1 MTERLLSQNPFR
13 TCDDACGA
21 RAPGGQDTPPLQR
34 GRPNEPQDTAL
45 APGRT
50 VPGAGRRGS
59 VPVRRAGARSFADDP
74 GLSRGIVAGRAVPS
88 LRSPEIHPPTL
99 ASVPPRS
106 GTPPRGPRAGESG
119 TPRAGRQKREGRGRR
134 GRSGSPIKCPPAPR
148 RPSAP
153 RGPWALD
160 PVPLRRPPRSTPALC
175 PARALGAGPGPPP
188 APPPP
193 RSTPA
198 LCPARALGAGPGPP
212 PAPPPPLHAGPLPR
226 AGLGRGTR
234 SPSGAPPRST
244 PALCPARALGA
255 GPGPPPAPPPPL
267 HAGPLPRAGLGRGT
281 RSPSGA
287 PPPRS
292 TPALCPAR
300 ALGAGPGPPPAPPPR
315 STPALCPAR
324 ALGAGPGPPPAPP
337 PPPLHAGPL
346 PRAGLGRGT
355 RSPSGAPPPL
365 HAGPLPRGP
374 LPCAGL
380 LHLGVPTAPAEN
392 GRGARGLSPPLPFW
406 EGRRL
411 LSSPPENGRGGGP
424 PFSQARVVPE
434 HIVWGSLVGSA
445 CKAHGGRASGGGQ
458 GDGSARRRSPAPA
471 GCRPGASVSWRRCA
485 VASRR
490 ARGVR
495 RAVAAA

>member
-50 VPGAGRRGS
+50 VPGSGRRGS

-106 GTPPRGPRAGESG
+106 GTPPRGPRAWESG
-119 TPRAGRQKREGRGRR
+119 TPRAGRQKREGTGRR
-134 GRSGSPIKCPPAPR
+134 GRSGSPIKCPPAARLPSAPRGPWARDRVNLRRPPPAPRLPSAPRGPWARDPVPLRRPPPRSTPALCPTRALGAGPGQPPAPPPAPRLPSAPRGPWARDPVPLRRPPPAPR

-153 RGPWALD
+153 RGPWAWD
-160 PVPLRRPPRSTPALC
+160 PVPLRR
-175 PARALGAGPGPPP
+175 
-188 APPPP
+188 
-193 RSTPA
+193 
-198 LCPARALGAGPGPP
+198 
-212 PAPPPPLHAGPLPR
+212 
-226 AGLGRGTR
+226 
-234 SPSGAPPRST
+234 
-244 PALCPARALGA
+244 
-255 GPGPPPAPPPPL
+255 
-267 HAGPLPRAGLGRGT
+267 
-281 RSPSGA
+281 
-287 PPPRS
+287 
-292 TPALCPAR
+292 
-300 ALGAGPGPPPAPPPR
+300 
-315 STPALCPAR
+315 
-324 ALGAGPGPPPAPP
+324 P

-365 HAGPLPRGP
+365 HAGPLPRAS
-374 LPCAGL
+374 L
-380 LHLGVPTAPAEN
+380 
-392 GRGARGLSPPLPFW
+392 GRGTRSPSGAPPPAPRRPSAPRPSPLRGPGSTCSTW
-406 EGRRL
+406 L

-445 CKAHGGRASGGGQ
+445 RKAHSGRASGGGQ

>member
-50 VPGAGRRGS
+50 VPGVGRRGS

-119 TPRAGRQKREGRGRR
+119 TPRAGRQKREGRGKRR
-134 GRSGSPIKCPPAPR
+134 RSGSPIKC
-148 RPSAP
+148 S
-153 RGPWALD
+153 
-160 PVPLRRPPRSTPALC
+160 PRSTPALC

-188 APPPP
+188 A
-193 RSTPA
+193 
-198 LCPARALGAGPGPP
+198 
-212 PAPPPPLHAGPLPR
+212 PPPLHAGPLPR

-234 SPSGAPPRST
+234 SPSGAPP
-244 PALCPARALGA
+244 
-255 GPGPPPAPPPPL
+255 PAPRRPSAPRGPWARDPVPLRRPPPL
-267 HAGPLPRAGLGRGT
+267 HACPLPRAGLGRGT

-300 ALGAGPGPPPAPPPR
+300 ALGAGPGPPPAPTPPAPRRPSAKRPSPLRGPAPPGRPYCPCRKWEGSTRPLSSPPILGGEEASLLPSRKREGRRASVFAGARCAGTYSMGQPRRVSTQSSRRQGLWRRPGRRLRETAR
-315 STPALCPAR
+315 SAPGPAQGALPRGAGRRAR
-324 ALGAGPGPPPAPP
+324 ASEAARTGPGPCA
-337 PPPLHAGPL
+337 
-346 PRAGLGRGT
+346 RRQ
-355 RSPSGAPPPL
+355 SS
-365 HAGPLPRGP
+365 RGP
-374 LPCAGL
+374 GARP
-380 LHLGVPTAPAEN
+380 
-392 GRGARGLSPPLPFW
+392 GRGARARSRPGPL
-406 EGRRL
+406 
-411 LSSPPENGRGGGP
+411 GG
-424 PFSQARVVPE
+424 
-434 HIVWGSLVGSA
+434 
-445 CKAHGGRASGGGQ
+445 
-458 GDGSARRRSPAPA
+458 ARRE
-471 GCRPGASVSWRRCA
+471 RPRR
-485 VASRR
+485 RR
-490 ARGVR
+490 YVPG
-495 RAVAAA
+495 

>member
-148 RPSAP
+148 LPSARAGLG
-153 RGPWALD
+153 RGTRSPSGA
-160 PVPLRRPPRSTPALC
+160 PPPLH
-175 PARALGAGPGPPP
+175 AGPLPRAGLGRGTRSPSG
-188 APPPP
+188 APPP

-212 PAPPPPLHAGPLPR
+212 PAPPPPAPRLPSAPRGPWARDPVTLRRP
-226 AGLGRGTR
+226 
-234 SPSGAPPRST
+234 PPRST

-292 TPALCPAR
+292 TPALCPA
-300 ALGAGPGPPPAPPPR
+300 AL
-315 STPALCPAR
+315 SPAR
-324 ALGAGPGPPPAPP
+324 ACSTWASL
-337 PPPLHAGPL
+337 LPL
-346 PRAGLGRGT
+346 PKMGGEHEASLLPSHFGRG
-355 RSPSGAPPPL
+355 G
-365 HAGPLPRGP
+365 GF
-374 LPCAGL
+374 
-380 LHLGVPTAPAEN
+380 
-392 GRGARGLSPPLPFW
+392 SPPLPKTGGE
-406 EGRRL
+406 EGLR
-411 LSSPPENGRGGGP
+411 
-424 PFSQARVVPE
+424 F
-434 HIVWGSLVGSA
+434 
-445 CKAHGGRASGGGQ
+445 
-458 GDGSARRRSPAPA
+458 RRRAL
-471 GCRPGASVSWRRCA
+471 CRNI
-485 VASRR
+485 
-490 ARGVR
+490 
-495 RAVAAA
+495 

>member
-148 RPSAP
+148 LPS
-153 RGPWALD
+153 
-160 PVPLRRPPRSTPALC
+160 ALC
-175 PARALGAGPGPPP
+175 P
-188 APPPP
+188 
-193 RSTPA
+193 
-198 LCPARALGAGPGPP
+198 
-212 PAPPPPLHAGPLPR
+212 

-234 SPSGAPPRST
+234 SPSGAPP
-244 PALCPARALGA
+244 PAPRLPSAPRGPWAL
-255 GPGPPPAPPPPL
+255 PLRRPPPPL
-267 HAGPLPRAGLGRGT
+267 HACPLPRAGLGRGT

-287 PPPRS
+287 PPPAPRRPS
-292 TPALCPAR
+292 APRGPWARDPVPLRRPPPALCPA
-300 ALGAGPGPPPAPPPR
+300 AL
-315 STPALCPAR
+315 SPAR
-324 ALGAGPGPPPAPP
+324 ACSTWASL
-337 PPPLHAGPL
+337 LPL
-346 PRAGLGRGT
+346 PKMGGEHEASLLPSHFGRG
-355 RSPSGAPPPL
+355 G
-365 HAGPLPRGP
+365 GF
-374 LPCAGL
+374 
-380 LHLGVPTAPAEN
+380 
-392 GRGARGLSPPLPFW
+392 SPPLPKTGGE
-406 EGRRL
+406 EGLR
-411 LSSPPENGRGGGP
+411 
-424 PFSQARVVPE
+424 F
-434 HIVWGSLVGSA
+434 
-445 CKAHGGRASGGGQ
+445 
-458 GDGSARRRSPAPA
+458 RRRAL
-471 GCRPGASVSWRRCA
+471 CRNI
-485 VASRR
+485 
-490 ARGVR
+490 
-495 RAVAAA
+495 

>member
-1 MTERLLSQNPFR
+1 M
-13 TCDDACGA
+13 
-21 RAPGGQDTPPLQR
+21 
-34 GRPNEPQDTAL
+34 
-45 APGRT
+45 
-50 VPGAGRRGS
+50 PGAGRRGS

-119 TPRAGRQKREGRGRR
+119 TPRAGRQKREGRGKR

-148 RPSAP
+148 LPSAPRGPWARDPVPLRRPPPAPRRPSAP
-153 RGPWALD
+153 RGPWARD
-160 PVPLRRPPRSTPALC
+160 PVPLRRPPPPA
-175 PARALGAGPGPPP
+175 PRRPSAPRGPWARDPVPLRLPPP
-188 APPPP
+188 APRRPSAPRGPWARDPVPLRRPPPAPRRPSAPRGPWARDPVPLRRPPP

-198 LCPARALGAGPGPP
+198 LCPAAL
-212 PAPPPPLHAGPLPR
+212 
-226 AGLGRGTR
+226 
-234 SPSGAPPRST
+234 
-244 PALCPARALGA
+244 
-255 GPGPPPAPPPPL
+255 
-267 HAGPLPRAGLGRGT
+267 
-281 RSPSGA
+281 
-287 PPPRS
+287 
-292 TPALCPAR
+292 
-300 ALGAGPGPPPAPPPR
+300 
-315 STPALCPAR
+315 
-324 ALGAGPGPPPAPP
+324 
-337 PPPLHAGPL
+337 
-346 PRAGLGRGT
+346 
-355 RSPSGAPPPL
+355 
-365 HAGPLPRGP
+365 P

-445 CKAHGGRASGGGQ
+445 RKAHGGRASGGGQ
-458 GDGSARRRSPAPA
+458 GDGSARRRRPAPA
-471 GCRPGASVSWRRCA
+471 GRRPGASVSWRRCA

>member
-119 TPRAGRQKREGRGRR
+119 TPRAGRQKREGRGKR
-134 GRSGSPIKCPPAPR
+134 GRSGSPIKC
-148 RPSAP
+148 
-153 RGPWALD
+153 
-160 PVPLRRPPRSTPALC
+160 PPRSTPALC

-188 APPPP
+188 APPP

-198 LCPARALGAGPGPP
+198 LCLARALGAGPGPP
-212 PAPPPPLHAGPLPR
+212 PAPPPPRRPSAPRGPW
-226 AGLGRGTR
+226 ARG
-234 SPSGAPPRST
+234 P
-244 PALCPARALGA
+244 
-255 GPGPPPAPPPPL
+255 GPGPP
-267 HAGPLPRAGLGRGT
+267 
-281 RSPSGA
+281 SGA
-287 PPPRS
+287 PPRS

-324 ALGAGPGPPPAPP
+324 ALGAGPGPP
-337 PPPLHAGPL
+337 
-346 PRAGLGRGT
+346 
-355 RSPSGAPPPL
+355 SGAPPRSTPAL
-365 HAGPLPRGP
+365 CPAALSPARACSTWASLLPLPKMGGEHEASL
-374 LPCAGL
+374 LPS
-380 LHLGVPTAPAEN
+380 HFPKFAEQ
-392 GRGARGLSPPLPFW
+392 SF
-406 EGRRL
+406 
-411 LSSPPENGRGGGP
+411 
-424 PFSQARVVPE
+424 FFT
-434 HIVWGSLVGSA
+434 
-445 CKAHGGRASGGGQ
+445 KKT
-458 GDGSARRRSPAPA
+458 
-471 GCRPGASVSWRRCA
+471 
-485 VASRR
+485 
-490 ARGVR
+490 
-495 RAVAAA
+495 

>member
-148 RPSAP
+148 LPSAPRGPWAGDPVPLRRPPPPAPRRPSAP
-153 RGPWALD
+153 RGPWARD
-160 PVPLRRPPRSTPALC
+160 PVPLRR
-175 PARALGAGPGPPP
+175 
-188 APPPP
+188 PPP

-198 LCPARALGAGPGPP
+198 LCPARALGAGPGPRRP
-212 PAPPPPLHAGPLPR
+212 SAPRGPWARDPVPLR
-226 AGLGRGTR
+226 
-234 SPSGAPPRST
+234 
-244 PALCPARALGA
+244 
-255 GPGPPPAPPPPL
+255 
-267 HAGPLPRAGLGRGT
+267 
-281 RSPSGA
+281 
-287 PPPRS
+287 
-292 TPALCPAR
+292 
-300 ALGAGPGPPPAPPPR
+300 
-315 STPALCPAR
+315 
-324 ALGAGPGPPPAPP
+324 
-337 PPPLHAGPL
+337 
-346 PRAGLGRGT
+346 
-355 RSPSGAPPPL
+355 L

-374 LPCAGL
+374 LPCARL
-380 LHLGVPTAPAEN
+380 LRLGVPTAPAEN

-445 CKAHGGRASGGGQ
+445 RKAHGGRASGGGQ
-458 GDGSARRRSPAPA
+458 GDGSARRRSPARA
-471 GCRPGASVSWRRCA
+471 GRRPGASVSWRRCA